1 MKMGEGR
8 EKKRKMGRIEGRGE
22 RGREEKRERKGKMDG
37 MEIMGEERRMDDSPI
52 AKARDSQYSTDVIL
66 LYAVIYAGYLFIL
79 LISFIFYFLL
89 PLSIL

>member
-1 MKMGEGR
+1 
-8 EKKRKMGRIEGRGE
+8 
-22 RGREEKRERKGKMDG
+22 MDG

-66 LYAVIYAGYLFIL
+66 LYAVIYAGFLFIL
-79 LISFIFYFLL
+79 SFIFYFLL